1 MAKQQFDQ
9 ETQVGPSDSY
19 VDTLPSGSTLQ
30 TDAENLLNDLNAV
43 RSQLKRII
51 HGSGSGKWF
60 DDPETIFGSDASL
73 KALVGALGNA
83 STVRSET
90 GQFTCPTGVAVHD
103 LVYLTGD
110 MTVDTADNSAIAT
123 TPIVGIVIDKPTN
136 TTATLVFFGVVA
148 GFTGLTPGADVFLG
162 TNGGIIVPPLP
173 TTPGTVIQKIGQV
186 VSPTTL
192 LLDPDTPVVL

>member
-9 ETQVGPSDSY
+9 ETQIGSSDAY
-19 VDTLPSGSTLQ
+19 VDSLPAGSTLQ
-30 TDAENLLNDLNAV
+30 TDAQNLLDDLNAI

-51 HGSGSGKWF
+51 HGSGVGKWF
-60 DDPETIFGSDASL
+60 DDPETVFGSDASL

-90 GQFTCPTGVAVHD
+90 GQFTCPIGVSLRDV
-103 LVYLTGD
+103 VYLTGD
-110 MTVDTADNSAIAT
+110 LTVDKADNSAIAT

-136 TTATLVFFGVVA
+136 TTATLVFFGIVT
-148 GFTGLTPGADVFLG
+148 GFTGLTPGTDVFLG

-173 TTPGTVIQKIGQV
+173 TTSGTVIQKIGQV
-186 VSPTTL
+186 VSSTTL